1 MTNND
6 EFTPRVVDEI
16 PPAKT
21 GSRGKSAYDSVFDL
35 AVEHAPNP
43 VLAAESVLAHRA
55 VILREA
61 LALRL
66 ERLENRQLAET
77 GRFVVTSRGVGTD
90 SRKGKIVNLV
100 DLYVKFVPVVG
111 APDEG

>member
-1 MTNND
+1 MTNAE

-35 AVEHAPNP
+35 AIEHAPNP
-43 VLAAESVLAHRA
+43 VLAAERVLAHRA

-66 ERLENRQLAET
+66 ERPENRELAER

-90 SRKGKIVNLV
+90 LRRGKAVNLV
-100 DLYVKFVPVVG
+100 DLYVKFVPVVTG
-111 APDEG
+111 SDEG